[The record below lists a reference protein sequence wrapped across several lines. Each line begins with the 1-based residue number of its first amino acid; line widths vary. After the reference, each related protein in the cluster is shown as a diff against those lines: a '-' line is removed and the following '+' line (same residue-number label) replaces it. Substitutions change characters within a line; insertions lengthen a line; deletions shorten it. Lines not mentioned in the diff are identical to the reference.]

1 MRRARISDGNLN
13 AAVEYAGGA
22 EHQSDALLRDW
33 LSLCLR
39 IKSAQAPEP
48 SVKLFEFVENISKI
62 GRENQKIFLKYF
74 LWFLRES
81 NLISIGLSS
90 EKLEGSELDFAKK
103 LATVLDPE
111 TTDRLNKLI
120 NKVHYYIERN
130 TNPKIIF
137 MSTSFKIASILKKE
151 AVIYDSYEA

>member
-1 MRRARISDGNLN
+1 MRIARISDGNLN
-13 AAVEYAGGA
+13 AAIEYAGGA
-22 EHQSDALLRDW
+22 EHQSDALLREW
-33 LSLCLR
+33 LSICLR
-39 IKSAQAPEP
+39 IKTSAAAEP
-48 SVKLFEFVENISKI
+48 SMKLLDFVDNISKI

-81 NLISIGLSS
+81 NLIAIGLTS
-90 EKLEGSELDFAKK
+90 EKLEGSELEFAGK

-111 TTDRLNKLI
+111 TTDRISRLI

-137 MSTSFKIASILKKE
+137 MSTSFKLASIMRKE
-151 AVIYDSYEA
+151 EVVYDSYE